1 MPDFDSV
8 LHPDFLIPMVPER
21 QILKAHSVA
30 LRDGRIASILPRE
43 DARLVMAVEHIDL
56 PDCALMPG
64 LINAHCHASMSL
76 FRGYADDLPLANWL
90 QQYIWPSETHFISPD
105 FIRDGSELA
114 IADLILGGTTTLVD
128 QYFFPEMTA
137 EAVDRSGLRALLTFP
152 VIDVETAW
160 ARDAES
166 CINNGLALRDH
177 YRDHDRI
184 DVGFGPH
191 STYMVSEQTL
201 SRVAVLADELDAPI
215 QIHLHETREEVLG
228 SVERTG
234 MRPIDHL
241 EQLGLLGP
249 RTQCVHMTAL
259 GDQDIE
265 TIATQGAHV
274 VHCPKS
280 NLKLGSG
287 ICPAQRLLDQGINVA
302 LGTDGAASNN
312 RLNMLNELQTAS
324 LLGKT
329 AHSDPRAL
337 DAWTTLEMATLGGAR
352 AMGQQDRLGSIEVG
366 KDADMIALD
375 LSGVHHQPHYNLAS
389 SIVYANSGSEV
400 AWSWIAGKAVVRS
413 GQLCTL
419 DLAELRE
426 RAAAW
431 SAKITDFRATLEHSK
446 HAN

>member
-1 MPDFDSV
+1 M
-8 LHPDFLIPMVPER
+8 
-21 QILKAHSVA
+21 
-30 LRDGRIASILPRE
+30 ASP
-43 DARLVMAVEHIDL
+43 
-56 PDCALMPG
+56 P
-64 LINAHCHASMSL
+64 
-76 FRGYADDLPLANWL
+76 
-90 QQYIWPSETHFISPD
+90 
-105 FIRDGSELA
+105 
-114 IADLILGGTTTLVD
+114 
-128 QYFFPEMTA
+128 
-137 EAVDRSGLRALLTFP
+137 
-152 VIDVETAW
+152 ETAW

-166 CINNGLALRDH
+166 CINNGLALRDR

-329 AHSDPRAL
+329 AHGDPRAL